1 MSLQYEEEEAYK
13 REQANKPADFLAPY
27 LVSFKGQL
35 NEEESMKAY
44 KACLTDLR
52 SRFVVLLNNLQRQYE
67 DVRFLVIIFSNYSHN
82 VHTFHRQLT
91 SEAKSL
97 NRFLNKFENQF
108 DNFDYNRLVTQAK
121 DLELRKR
128 MLQQRLTFTHQ
139 ESQKKYDLVKS
150 AMLKDPRL
158 KLVFDDDSSSQ

>member
-1 MSLQYEEEEAYK
+1 M
-13 REQANKPADFLAPY
+13 
-27 LVSFKGQL
+27 
-35 NEEESMKAY
+35 
-44 KACLTDLR
+44 
-52 SRFVVLLNNLQRQYE
+52 
-67 DVRFLVIIFSNYSHN
+67 
-82 VHTFHRQLT
+82 T

-139 ESQKKYDLVKS
+139 ESQKKYDWVKS

-158 KLVFDDDSSSQ
+158 KLVFEDESSSE